1 MSGLI
6 QRCLVLG
13 VNGQD
18 GSYIANHL
26 LVRKCLVWG
35 VGRQPTSKW
44 VSPNK
49 RFTYN
54 SLDLTNIAD
63 LTALLR
69 TICPHQ
75 IFHFAAIHGA
85 AGYQYEEHWYEAHLV
100 NTLATHAILEYM
112 RRSNKEAVLVYA
124 SSSKA
129 FGRTPPTHT
138 SELSVRKSPCIYSIT
153 KNAATDL
160 IQYYRSRHGVLGSV
174 VWPFNHESP
183 RRASTYFVPHLVSIL
198 ANSMLDSSHQG
209 GIDSLSFWGDW
220 GDANEYMRLVVDIAD
235 RAPGNDFVLAT
246 GVTLWARQFVE
257 HLFLRYGLNAVNH
270 VFPRSSTPTTKPRRW
285 RADVSRLN
293 QILGCTPRIT
303 IQDVC
308 DEILRQN
315 HPTSWAARELAV

>member
-1 MSGLI
+1 MSGKS

-44 VSPNK
+44 VGPNK

-63 LTALLR
+63 LTALMR
-69 TICPHQ
+69 AIDPHR

-85 AGYQYEEHWYEAHLV
+85 AGYEYEEHWYEAHLV
-100 NTLATHAILEYM
+100 NTLATHAILEHI
-112 RRSNKEAVLVYA
+112 RRSNKEGVLIYA

-129 FGRTPPTHT
+129 FGHAPPTHT
-138 SELSVRKSPCIYSIT
+138 SELCVRKSQCIYSIT

-160 IQYYRSRHGVLGSV
+160 IQYYRSRHGVLASV
-174 VWPFNHESP
+174 VWLFNHESP
-183 RRASTYFVPHLVSIL
+183 RRASSYFIPHIVNIL
-198 ANSMLDSSHQG
+198 ANSILDSNHQG
-209 GIDSLSFWGDW
+209 SIDSLSFWGDW
-220 GDANEYMRLVVDIAD
+220 GDANEYMRLVVDIAEK
-235 RAPGNDFVLAT
+235 APGNDFILAS
-246 GVTLWARQFVE
+246 GATLWARQFVE
-257 HLFLRYGLNAVNH
+257 RLFLRYGLDAANH
-270 VFPRSSTPTTKPRRW
+270 VIPRATSPKTKPKRW
-285 RADVSRLN
+285 RADISRLS
-293 QILGCTPRIT
+293 QMLGSTPRVR

-308 DEILRQN
+308 DEILRLN
-315 HPTSWAARELAV
+315 HPTSWAARALAV